1 MLQERNFTDLA
12 VPEDI
17 QYQLRIDLETYIAAD
32 IPNCLWCFKMNLPPI
47 VSENTRIIPF
57 MLMTWTTAYITILN
71 LIPKSVWVSDRVT
84 ALTQI
89 FHPIFLN
96 KKRRKSP
103 EIARSQDFYGC
114 GDRT

>member
-71 LIPKSVWVSDRVT
+71 LIPKPVWVSVRVT
-84 ALTQI
+84 TLTLTQI
-89 FHPIFLN
+89 FRPTFPIE
-96 KKRRKSP
+96 KQRKSP
-103 EIARSQDFYGC
+103 EIVRFQDFYEL
-114 GDRT
+114 